1 MDAGRQGK
9 KKHML
14 RMTHLYFL
22 MPLQDIHG
30 LFQHFKWLPD
40 P

>member
-9 KKHML
+9 K
-14 RMTHLYFL
+14 THAKNDSSLL

-30 LFQHFKWLPD
+30 LFMHFKWLPD